1 MALQLFKLASEVF
14 PNISATASATATMS
28 QAVNAY
34 FRTVSAGGI
43 TITASGVFSLVA
55 TSWVDQNGSGV
66 ESFATAQGL
75 NQLFSNGVLQ
85 QPSLYT
91 VGTGAVQLNTSATPL
106 SIQSGTPLTL
116 QTYNA
121 RATVGVTVSVTV
133 SALASSRIAIP

>member
-1 MALQLFKLASEVF
+1 MALQLFRLASETF
-14 PNISATASATATMS
+14 PNISATASATTTMS

-43 TITASGVFSLVA
+43 TITASDTFSFVA
-55 TSWVDQNGSGV
+55 TSWVDENGSAV
-66 ESFATAQGL
+66 ASFATAQGL

-91 VGTGAVQLNTSATPL
+91 VVAGAVQLTTSATPI

-116 QTYNA
+116 QTYNSNA
-121 RATVGVTVSVTV
+121 IVGVTISVTV
-133 SALASSRIAIP
+133 SATSSQVVIP